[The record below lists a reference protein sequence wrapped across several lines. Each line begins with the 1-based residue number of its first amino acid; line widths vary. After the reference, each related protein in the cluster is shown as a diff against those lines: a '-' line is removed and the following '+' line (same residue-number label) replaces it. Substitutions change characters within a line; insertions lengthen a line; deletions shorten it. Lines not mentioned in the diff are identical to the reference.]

1 MFREEA
7 VSPPS
12 ASTGSGFDCSGNAL
26 SPCAA
31 GSAGPDCSLTCSAGF
46 TTCETRFY
54 CNADETVYGMI
65 GSGTH
70 FFSILGSDDTERVR
84 DALVDFVV
92 SNEDWFGWPNGLS
105 SSDFDI
111 RPAEDMYSELGYTRI
126 FRLHQMIDRAALP
139 GPVRVTGDGSLLT
152 IEADRTGAVS
162 FKGTLVDPRTTF
174 LHETN
179 YASVSAA
186 ETSIKRQVYLRTG
199 ISPTSLDVHDTTMV
213 VVAARDTVAYRGVVH
228 RAGHAVSLA
237 RVTVEA
243 DPSPP
248 GGLHPLIS
256 YETFSA
262 NGLEH
267 THQATVRSEERD
279 DSTSDLYALPVYMED
294 YDELADGAPLLGS
307 TEDASGDLQL
317 ATENVVTLGLSGAA
331 IGSVSASQIVHYL
344 SSGNTF
350 LENHPGEEFNAQFT
364 HHYGLEAF
372 NLAHSL
378 AAGAWDSALP
388 IFDDANGNPRVS
400 DYPPGTFTPRA
411 LVLHDADP
419 QGGPAAI
426 AQLTQIG
433 GGAPTDEFEQQPPA
447 PVPMDENEPITYIPL
462 GLGKQTAPTIMHEF
476 GHVFDNH
483 MAPSLATFFLPAPPP
498 PADMVCNEDTTD
510 EAPPLVETA
519 AQLFLMWQ
527 LQRIAGREWG
537 DCSVIEDVKR
547 SDGSATLAHHPSCM
561 DENDVVRLFLR
572 DDDPGCPN
580 SNDCDKPSAVENGMN
595 LPGVGYACDHRE
607 GYSTGSIF
615 QAWWNTLHGY
625 YCEPPSADWE
635 CTPVAT
641 AQFPPGCGP
650 GTGIECVSPDEAAV
664 LSLIYSLRTNPI
676 TYEQFF
682 DSMMTFVACNYG
694 ADAYQLA
701 NQALCDHEIRDCSAM
716 LPTSC
721 EVCGNG
727 IREGGEECD
736 GNDLSIAELGG
747 ATATCETQ
755 GYESGTL
762 QCFPPGPQGCTYD
775 VSMCNAGLDTTAG
788 GSSSSSGTSS
798 GSSGESSGSGG
809 TGAGGGPVEDG
820 CSCRAGRSDGGW
832 SAGLLVVLALW
843 RRRRKA
849 AHRSPASIAANGRLA
864 AAVGLVVGGCGP
876 NAPTSDGSTTTE
888 QSESGEDPST
898 GTHGA
903 SSGSSASESA
913 GSEMTPGWPELW
925 YGDYYRS
932 EPLHLDDPQPAIGAV
947 VNFTLSDSGGT
958 WEWLYCD
965 GRVEAIAG
973 EYADGA
979 VDIELD
985 SVGLGTGSSSPRRT
999 TTPVPSSK
1007 LVRLD
1012 EDGEM
1017 AGSFRLQRGRL
1028 YVSQECDGGPIWA
1041 VSLDPD
1047 TPTDC
1052 SE

>member
-1 MFREEA
+1 
-7 VSPPS
+7 
-12 ASTGSGFDCSGNAL
+12 
-26 SPCAA
+26 
-31 GSAGPDCSLTCSAGF
+31 
-46 TTCETRFY
+46 
-54 CNADETVYGMI
+54 MI

-70 FFSILGSDDTERVR
+70 FFSILDSADTRRVR
-84 DALVDFVV
+84 GAFVDFVV
-92 SNEDWFGWPNGLS
+92 NNEDWFGWPNGLS
-105 SSDFDI
+105 SGDFDI
-111 RPAEDMYSELGYTRI
+111 RPAEDMYSELGYMRI
-126 FRLHQMIDRAALP
+126 FRLHQMIDRRALP

-152 IEADRTGAVS
+152 VEADRTGAVS
-162 FKGTLVDPRTTF
+162 FKGTLVDPRAKF
-174 LHETN
+174 EHETN
-179 YASVSAA
+179 YASISAA

-199 ISPTSLDVHDTTMV
+199 ISSTSLDVHDTTMV
-213 VVAARDTVAYRGVVH
+213 VVPARNTVAYRGVVH
-228 RAGHAVSLA
+228 RTGHAVSLA

-248 GGLHPLIS
+248 GGLHPLVS

-294 YDELADGAPLLGS
+294 YDELVDGAPLLGS

-317 ATENVVTLGLSGAA
+317 ATENVVNLGLSGSSF
-331 IGSVSASQIVHYL
+331 GSVTPAQIVHYL
-344 SSGNTF
+344 SPSDTF

-388 IFDDANGNPRVS
+388 IFDDANGSPRVS
-400 DYPPGTFTPRA
+400 DYAPGTFSPRA
-411 LVLHDADP
+411 LLLHDADP
-419 QGGPAAI
+419 QSGPPAI
-426 AQLTQIG
+426 AQLTQIVG
-433 GGAPTDEFEQQPPA
+433 QAPTDEIEQQPPA
-447 PVPMDENEPITYIPL
+447 PMPPTENEPITYIPL
-462 GLGKQTAPTIMHEF
+462 SLGKQTAPTIMHEF

-510 EAPPLVETA
+510 EAPALVETA

-527 LQRIAGREWG
+527 LHRVAGRELD
-537 DCSVIEDVKR
+537 DCSIVEDVKR
-547 SDGSATLAHHPSCM
+547 SDGSYTPAHHPSCM

-580 SNDCDKPSAVENGMN
+580 SGDCDKPSSVENQAG
-595 LPGVGYACDHRE
+595 LPGVGYACDHRD

-615 QAWWNTLHGY
+615 QVWWNTLHGY
-625 YCEPPSADWE
+625 YCDPQPPFT
-635 CTPVAT
+635 CTQVAT
-641 AQFPPGCGP
+641 EVFPPGCGP
-650 GTGIECVSPDEAAV
+650 GTGIDCVTSDEAAV

-676 TYEQFF
+676 TYEQLF

-716 LPTSC
+716 VPTSC

-755 GYESGTL
+755 GYENGTL

-798 GSSGESSGSGG
+798 GSSGDSSGSSG
-809 TGAGGGPVEDG
+809 TGGGGGPVEDG
-820 CSCRAGRSDGGW
+820 CSCRADRSDGGW
-832 SAGLLVVLALW
+832 SAGLLVMLALW
-843 RRRRKA
+843 RRRRRA
-849 AHRSPASIAANGRLA
+849 ARRGPAITASGWLA
-864 AAVGLVVGGCGP
+864 AALALVIGGCGP
-876 NAPTSDGSTTTE
+876 NAPSNDGSATTQ
-888 QSESGEDPST
+888 QSETGEDPTT
-898 GTHGA
+898 GPDGA
-903 SSGSSASESA
+903 SSDSNASESS
-913 GSEMTPGWPELW
+913 GSETTRGWPDLW
-925 YGDYYRS
+925 YGDYYLPDR
-932 EPLHLDDPQPAIGAV
+932 ELDDPQPTIGTAT
-947 VNFTLSDSGGT
+947 NFTLSESGGT

-965 GRVEAIAG
+965 GRVEATAG
-973 EYADGA
+973 GYSGDAVAIEFDAGSWDGVLISPPDDEA
-979 VDIELD
+979 CSELE
-985 SVGLGTGSSSPRRT
+985 VF
-999 TTPVPSSK
+999 
-1007 LVRLD
+1007 RLHD
-1012 EDGEM
+1012 EGEM
-1017 AGSFRLQRGRL
+1017 TGPFRLKRGRL
-1028 YVSQECDGGPIWA
+1028 YVSEECDGDPPIWA

-1047 TPTDC
+1047 TPTEC
-1052 SE
+1052 TQ